1 MATAVITRILDPAQA
16 VLEDLEEVALAVVS
30 VDLVAVDLAA
40 VAAVDRGKFMSMKF
54 SEEFLV
60 VRKSSALAR

>member
-1 MATAVITRILDPAQA
+1 M
-16 VLEDLEEVALAVVS
+16 VS
-30 VDLVAVDLAA
+30 VDLVVVDLVAAAAVDL
-40 VAAVDRGKFMSMKF
+40 GKFRSMKF

>member
-1 MATAVITRILDPAQA
+1 M
-16 VLEDLEEVALAVVS
+16 VS

>member
-1 MATAVITRILDPAQA
+1 MATVVITRILDQAQA
-16 VLEDLEEVALAVVS
+16 VLEDLEVVALAVVS
-30 VDLVAVDLAA
+30 VDLEVVDLAA
-40 VAAVDRGKFMSMKF
+40 AAAADRGKFMSMKF

>member
-1 MATAVITRILDPAQA
+1 MD
-16 VLEDLEEVALAVVS
+16 LEDLEV
-30 VDLVAVDLAA
+30 VDLVAVA
-40 VAAVDRGKFMSMKF
+40 VADRGKFMSMKF